1 MKKSIAMA
9 ALALAVS
16 FGAVSCKKN
25 VSDAELQTKAQTT
38 VMANPNASVEVKEG
52 VAHLSGTYASEAD
65 RDAAIASL
73 KSIEGVKD
81 VMDMTTVA
89 PPVEVNAVD
98 PATLQKVQD
107 AVKDF
112 PSVKAEVINGE
123 VTITGD
129 VSQTQ
134 ARKIKESVDAL
145 KVGKVNYNY
154 VVK

>member
-16 FGAVSCKKN
+16 FGAVSCKKT

-112 PSVKAEVINGE
+112 PSVKTEVINGE

>member
-1 MKKSIAMA
+1 MA

-38 VMANPNASVEVKEG
+38 VMANPNASVEVKDG

>member
-1 MKKSIAMA
+1 MKKSITMT

-16 FGAVSCKKN
+16 FGAVSCKKT
-25 VSDAELQTKAQTT
+25 VSDQELQTKATT
-38 VMANPNASVEVKEG
+38 TIMANPNATVEIKDG
-52 VAHLSGTYASEAD
+52 VAHLSGTYANEAN

-89 PPVEVNAVD
+89 PAVQVNTVD
-98 PATLQKVQD
+98 AATLQKVQD

-112 PSVKAEVINGE
+112 PSVKADVINGE

-145 KVGKVNYNY
+145 QVGKVNYNY